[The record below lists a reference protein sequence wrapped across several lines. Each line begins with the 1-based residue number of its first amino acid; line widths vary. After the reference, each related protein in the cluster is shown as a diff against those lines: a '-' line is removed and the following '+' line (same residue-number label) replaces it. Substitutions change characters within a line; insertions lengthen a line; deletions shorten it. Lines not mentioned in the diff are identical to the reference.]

1 MTDRTRD
8 NPDAWALRPD
18 GRDDGRAAGT
28 NGASGGT
35 SGVASTL
42 VALGVLAALLALSCG
57 VNVATIL
64 DDAHRRGQPAPLWRP
79 LTEEATSG
87 LATLIASVVIWAA
100 VRAASRLG
108 GRLWLAAALLAGA
121 SILFSGFHVALMVV
135 FRFAAF
141 GAQGHRYGFSPEEW
155 PYEYRKDLI
164 TFIIFAGTLW
174 GVERLRSSAPPTP
187 AATDREPPATFDIRD
202 GQTLVRAPV
211 ADILAT
217 HAAGNYVEFLLADGR
232 RPLMRGSMASVAAE
246 LAPAG
251 LVRTHRSWLVNAAC
265 VRGLTP
271 VGSGDFRIDL
281 GAGLTAPLSRRY
293 PAALARLRDGAS

>member
-1 MTDRTRD
+1 L
-8 NPDAWALRPD
+8 AV
-18 GRDDGRAAGT
+18 
-28 NGASGGT
+28 
-35 SGVASTL
+35 GVL
-42 VALGVLAALLALSCG
+42 VALLVLSCG

-64 DDAHRRGQPAPLWRP
+64 DDARRRGHPTPLWRP

-87 LATLIASVVIWAA
+87 LATLIASVVIWGA
-100 VRAASRLG
+100 VRLAGRLR

-121 SILFSGFHVALMVV
+121 SVLFSALHVALMVI

-141 GAQGHRYGFSPEEW
+141 GAEGHSYGFSPAEW

-164 TFIIFAGTLW
+164 TFIVFAGTLW
-174 GVERLRSSAPPTP
+174 GVGRLRPNAIAAP
-187 AATDREPPATFDIRD
+187 AAPGREAPATFDIRD
-202 GQTLVRAPV
+202 GPALVRAPV
-211 ADILAT
+211 ADILAA

-232 RPLMRGSMASVAAE
+232 RPLMRASMASIAAQ

-271 VGSGDFRIDL
+271 VGSGDFRVDL
-281 GAGLTAPLSRRY
+281 GAGVTAPLSRRY